1 MTAKDSNNK
10 EAGMPSQE
18 RTAQTES
25 TIESDE
31 KVGLLL
37 TTAGQSLAYVIVII
51 GYIFT
56 ILGSPH
62 LTLFNFSLFT
72 ALNIG
77 YCAILW
83 WVARSSLPQAHGV
96 IGVVLLALL
105 AIGAGVL
112 PLIGLQW
119 DWLLYLVTLSLFF
132 LVFPLSYAIG
142 AGVLLYVIAGVNL
155 GLIYEWNWWLPFSN
169 WLSLLPAFAFVAI
182 FSLVVQV
189 LETQKAR
196 AELYLRQLQA
206 SNAELELA
214 HRQLQAYAN
223 EVEELTM
230 VRERTRVAREI
241 HDSLGHYLSILN
253 IQLETISKLQER
265 DPARAAIEIAEARR
279 VAAQSMQEVRNAVAA
294 LRPSSIASLSLPEAL
309 QQLGHEFEQSAG
321 ETSLTLDLETQLPQ
335 LSPDVQVAIYRAAQ
349 EALTNVR
356 KHAQADKVL
365 LRLRYEDEA
374 LELLVLDN
382 GRGSTIR
389 DAVEQGGGFG
399 LVGLRERIE
408 LLGGH
413 VEYGP
418 SEQGGYRVILHVP
431 IPASSQAT
439 SASHSGSGEKEKEAV

>member
-1 MTAKDSNNK
+1 
-10 EAGMPSQE
+10 MPIQE
-18 RTAQTES
+18 QTAQTER
-25 TIESDE
+25 TIGSDE
-31 KVGLLL
+31 KVGDLLS
-37 TTAGQSLAYVIVII
+37 TAGQGLAYVIVVL
-51 GYIFT
+51 GYIIS
-56 ILGSPH
+56 ILSSAH

-77 YCAILW
+77 YCAVLW
-83 WVARSSLPQAHGV
+83 WVARSSLPHAQVV

-105 AIGAGVL
+105 AIGADML
-112 PLIGLQW
+112 PLIGIQW
-119 DWLLYLVTLSLFF
+119 DWLLYLVTLSLIF
-132 LVFPLSYAIG
+132 LVFPLRYAIG
-142 AGVLLYVIAGVNL
+142 AGVLLYVIAVVNL
-155 GLIYEWNWWLPFSN
+155 GLISGWNWSLPFSN
-169 WLSLLPAFAFVAI
+169 WLSLLSAFAFVAI
-182 FSLVVQV
+182 FSLVVRV
-189 LETQKAR
+189 LETQKGR

-223 EVEELTM
+223 EVEELTV

-253 IQLETISKLQER
+253 IQLEAISKLQER
-265 DPARAAIEIAEARR
+265 DPARAAIDIAEARR
-279 VAAQSMQEVRNAVAA
+279 VAAQSMQEVRNALAA

-309 QQLGHEFEQSAG
+309 QQLGHEFEQSTG
-321 ETSLTLDLETQLPQ
+321 ETSLTLLLPP

-365 LRLRYEDEA
+365 LRLRYEDEV

-382 GRGSTIR
+382 GKGSTIR
-389 DAVEQGGGFG
+389 DTVEQGGGFG
-399 LVGLRERIE
+399 LIGLRERIE

-418 SEQGGYRVILHVP
+418 SEQGGYRVILRVP

-439 SASHSGSGEKEKEAV
+439 SVSHAGSGEKEKEAV

>member
-1 MTAKDSNNK
+1 
-10 EAGMPSQE
+10 MPSQE
-18 RTAQTES
+18 QTAQTER
-25 TIESDE
+25 TIGSDE
-31 KVGLLL
+31 KVGDLLS
-37 TTAGQSLAYVIVII
+37 TAGQGLAYVIVVL
-51 GYIFT
+51 GYIIS
-56 ILGSPH
+56 ILSSAH

-77 YCAILW
+77 YCAVLW
-83 WVARSSLPQAHGV
+83 WVARSSLPHAQVV

-105 AIGAGVL
+105 TIGADML
-112 PLIGLQW
+112 PLIGIQW
-119 DWLLYLVTLSLFF
+119 DWLLYLVTLSLIF
-132 LVFPLSYAIG
+132 LIFPLRYAIG
-142 AGVLLYVIAGVNL
+142 AGVLLYVIAVVNL
-155 GLIYEWNWWLPFSN
+155 SLISGWNWSLPFSN
-169 WLSLLPAFAFVAI
+169 WLSLLSAFAFVAI
-182 FSLVVQV
+182 FSLVVRV
-189 LETQKAR
+189 LETQKGR

-223 EVEELTM
+223 EVEELTV

-253 IQLETISKLQER
+253 IQLEAISKLQER
-265 DPARAAIEIAEARR
+265 DPARAAIDIAEARR
-279 VAAQSMQEVRNAVAA
+279 VAAQSMQEVRNALAA

-309 QQLGHEFEQSAG
+309 QQLGHEFEQSTG
-321 ETSLTLDLETQLPQ
+321 ETSLTLDLETLLAP

-365 LRLRYEDEA
+365 LRLRYEDEV

-382 GRGSTIR
+382 GKGSTIR
-389 DAVEQGGGFG
+389 DTVEQGGGFG
-399 LVGLRERIE
+399 LIGLRERIE

-418 SEQGGYRVILHVP
+418 SEQGGYRVILRVP

-439 SASHSGSGEKEKEAV
+439 SVSHAGSGEKEKEAV